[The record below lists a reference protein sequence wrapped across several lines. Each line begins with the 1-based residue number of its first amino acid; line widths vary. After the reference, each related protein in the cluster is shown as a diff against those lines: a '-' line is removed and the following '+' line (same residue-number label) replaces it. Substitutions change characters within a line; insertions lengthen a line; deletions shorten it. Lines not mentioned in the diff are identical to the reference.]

1 MATKE
6 VFVCKEAGCGR
17 TFNSQMALLGHQGYH
32 QNQGEYV
39 CELCMLEDGMKVV
52 FHLPQGLG
60 AHMKAKHPKE
70 WAAQQKGNG
79 KTATLAPEPTP
90 QKVPV
95 KIGAPGKRLER
106 FIETG
111 DTEVQLEDLPVEI
124 LPTGE
129 VSEAIKQAF
138 APLANRYQLIMSR
151 QAELSEEINR
161 NNHDLTEL
169 WNVLAATSFAEGLT
183 PPVTGVHVAFEKRV
197 SDSLRERMEEFIST
211 RKNSFTA
218 PDVSR
223 ALAISQSTGNRLVT
237 EFREEGKIR
246 LVGRRG
252 RAMTYTG
259 TTPGAR

>member
-6 VFVCKEAGCGR
+6 VFVCEEAGCGR
-17 TFNSQMALLGHQGYH
+17 TFNSPMALLGHQGYH

-70 WAAQQKGNG
+70 WAAQHEENDKG
-79 KTATLAPEPTP
+79 KPPLKLKPEE
-90 QKVPV
+90 
-95 KIGAPGKRLER
+95 IR
-106 FIETG
+106 
-111 DTEVQLEDLPVEI
+111 EVQFVPKPKPVEI
-124 LPTGE
+124 VPTGEVSEE

-223 ALAISQSTGNRLVT
+223 ALAISQSTGNKLVT